1 MTTQII
7 LTEEERG
14 KLLAAL
20 ADAPDE
26 ILLDAVRQKK
36 EWRCRI
42 QSDFEQLKGFIGA
55 RKLVDAAPVPAHPSK
70 VEEAPAVESK
80 PLVNKKPPGTATK
93 SIKSATEEKLAKLLV
108 HPRDAEEIRRCL
120 SAPLEHATNLL
131 RLLWERGK
139 ITFDGKFYQN
149 AQ

>member
-1 MTTQII
+1 MQANI
-7 LTEEERG
+7 LNEEERG
-14 KLLAAL
+14 KLLSAL

-42 QSDFEQLKGFIGA
+42 QSDFDALKGFVGA
-55 RKLVDAAPVPAHPSK
+55 RKQEAQAPQPTRAEEPQQEEEEIKK
-70 VEEAPAVESK
+70 V
-80 PLVNKKPPGTATK
+80 VNKRPPGTATK
-93 SIKSATEEKLAKLLV
+93 SIKSATEEKISKLLV
-108 HPRDAEEIRRCL
+108 HPREAEEIRRCL
-120 SAPLEHATNLL
+120 SAPIEHTTNLL

-149 AQ
+149 A

>member
-55 RKLVDAAPVPAHPSK
+55 RKLM
-70 VEEAPAVESK
+70 EAPAAQKADAQEVPS
-80 PLVNKKPPGTATK
+80 VNKKPPGTATK
-93 SIKSATEEKLAKLLV
+93 SIKSATEEKIGNLLV

-120 SAPLEHATNLL
+120 GAPLEHVTNLL